1 MRTTKT
7 PEIIAQSRG
16 LVSSWTFVPDY
27 SLLFDAGDGVATS
40 LGVKSGSIAH
50 IVLTHAHFDHVGGL
64 AALLHLRSRVAPNT
78 AVNVYTPGN
87 HPRINTMLG
96 MLGRQARQDMNLIEI
111 HPDKEYDLGGKRVL
125 KAFPVRH
132 SDISKGYLI
141 QTPRSRLLPEF
152 QNKSGSEIA
161 KIRKSGTPVT
171 HDFMH
176 TLIAYTGDTPPLN
189 IREIEI
195 IKNADV
201 LITEATFLT
210 KAERLKE
217 GAFTH
222 SDLETAATDIQ
233 TANPKRAI
241 LNHFSPR
248 YTDSHVIKQ
257 VGALDQDIEVI
268 LGHKVFT
275 PDGPMPEHSQER

>member
-1 MRTTKT
+1 MGTKNT
-7 PEIIAQSRG
+7 PEVIGQSRG
-16 LVSSWTFVPDY
+16 LVSSWTYLPDY
-27 SLLFDAGDGVATS
+27 NLLFDAGDGVATS
-40 LGVKSGSIAH
+40 LGIRSGSIAH

-78 AVNVYTPGN
+78 PVNIYTPGE
-87 HPRINTMLG
+87 HPRINTMFSLLG
-96 MLGRQARQDMNLIEI
+96 KQARQDMNLIAVQ
-111 HPDKEYDLGGKRVL
+111 PDKEYDIGGKRVL
-125 KAFPVRH
+125 KAFPIRH

-152 QNKSGSEIA
+152 QSKSGNEIA
-161 KIRKSGTPVT
+161 QIRKSGIPVT

-189 IREIEI
+189 AAEIET

-210 KAERLKE
+210 RAERLQE
-217 GAFTH
+217 GATMH
-222 SDLETAATDIQ
+222 SDLETAAADLQ
-233 TANPKRAI
+233 KANPKRAI

-248 YTDSHVIKQ
+248 YFDKVVLKQ
-257 VGALDQDIEVI
+257 VGNLRQDIEVI
-268 LGHKVFT
+268 LGSEIIT
-275 PDGPMPEHSQER
+275 PDAPKLAHDIDR